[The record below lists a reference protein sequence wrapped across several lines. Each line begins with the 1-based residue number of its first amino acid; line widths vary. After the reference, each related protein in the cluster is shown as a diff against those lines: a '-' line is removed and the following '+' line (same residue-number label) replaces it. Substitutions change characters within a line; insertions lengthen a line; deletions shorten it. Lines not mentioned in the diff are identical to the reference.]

1 MAFYC
6 KKLKKS
12 TMKTTTNNTNGFPA
26 SSPNSKKQ
34 GFPAS
39 LSPNPKKQGFPASL
53 GSTSSPNSMKYDRK
67 KSIEDANEQERLAKL
82 AGSVRMYNHNTQNRK
97 DKTELIEILKQ
108 KMVDTE
114 LFLIT
119 IKPVTMSL
127 KYADII
133 SKAFEDKGNGLHF
146 SVIESESGWHLHI
159 IGSGLGFANK
169 IINTVKS
176 RFKLDKRNDI
186 HLIKGVQAHTT
197 VSYLLKRMYSEK
209 TFIGYHI

>member
-1 MAFYC
+1 MAKYTQKFP
-6 KKLKKS
+6 KKTKN
-12 TMKTTTNNTNGFPA
+12 MKNKTNIIKGFPA
-26 SSPNSKKQ
+26 SSPNI
-34 GFPAS
+34 
-39 LSPNPKKQGFPASL
+39 SPRSRGDVGTLPYVS
-53 GSTSSPNSMKYDRK
+53 KYDR
-67 KSIEDANEQERLAKL
+67 SRSMAEANEQERLAKL

-108 KMVDTE
+108 KMVDTD

-119 IKPVTMSL
+119 IKPSTMSL